1 MKKKGNVYLS
11 AAVLTLAASLWF
23 PETCLADF
31 GPGMSAEEWQAVQE
45 AQETGTAQEAQG
57 PETDGQETGESAGT
71 AGLSQEAGT
80 PEPVQISEASEQ
92 IQSAADL
99 EQTVSTETGSFQTE
113 RFQLPET
120 AAVLTVVEGTGGSS
134 CRVYVFEKDENG
146 QWEQQFVTD
155 GYLGRNGMSSSR
167 STGDKTT
174 PIGLFELNTP
184 FGQKPALEGF
194 PDNYIQVDESYLWS
208 DAENR
213 LVTGVT
219 GYGEWVGTAGYAD
232 YYDYCLDMG
241 YNWNAVPGK
250 GSALFLHCHGGGRT
264 ETSGCVSIEEERM
277 IELMRLY
284 GTYGDGRCFIALAP
298 EGGFEPV
305 YGALGTNNGL
315 SPAAE

>member
-99 EQTVSTETGSFQTE
+99 EQTVSTKTGSFQTE

-155 GYLGRNGMSSSR
+155 GYLGRNGMSSNR

-241 YNWNAVPGK
+241 YNRNAVPGK
-250 GSALFLHCHGGGRT
+250 G
-264 ETSGCVSIEEERM
+264 
-277 IELMRLY
+277 
-284 GTYGDGRCFIALAP
+284 
-298 EGGFEPV
+298 
-305 YGALGTNNGL
+305 
-315 SPAAE
+315 

>member
-1 MKKKGNVYLS
+1 MKKKGKVYLS

-31 GPGMSAEEWQAVQE
+31 GPGMSAEEWQTVQE
-45 AQETGTAQEAQG
+45 AQETGTAQEAQ
-57 PETDGQETGESAGT
+57 EAQAEGQETGEAAGT

-80 PEPVQISEASEQ
+80 PEPAQISETSER
-92 IQSAADL
+92 IPSAADQ
-99 EQTVSTETGSFQTE
+99 EQTVSAETGSFQTE

-134 CRVYVFEKDENG
+134 CRVYVYEKGESG
-146 QWEQQFVTD
+146 QWEERFVTD
-155 GYLGRNGMSSSR
+155 GYLGRNGMSSNR

-241 YNWNAVPGK
+241 YNRNAVPGK

-305 YGALGTNNGL
+305 YGAFGTNNGL
-315 SPAAE
+315 SPAGE

>member
-99 EQTVSTETGSFQTE
+99 EQTVSTKTGSFQTE

-155 GYLGRNGMSSSR
+155 GYLGRNGMSSNR

-184 FGQKPALEGF
+184 FGQEPALEGF

-241 YNWNAVPGK
+241 YNRNAVPGK

>member
-45 AQETGTAQEAQG
+45 DQETGTAQEAQG
-57 PETDGQETGESAGT
+57 SETDGQEMGESAGT
-71 AGLSQEAGT
+71 AELSQKAGT
-80 PEPVQISEASEQ
+80 PDPAQISETSEQ

-155 GYLGRNGMSSSR
+155 GYLGKKGMSSSR

-241 YNWNAVPGK
+241 YNRNAVPEK

-305 YGALGTNNGL
+305 YGALGANNGL

>member
-232 YYDYCLDMG
+232 YYYYCLDMG
-241 YNWNAVPGK
+241 YNRNAVPGK

>member
-31 GPGMSAEEWQAVQE
+31 GPGMNAEEWQAVQE

-241 YNWNAVPGK
+241 YNRNAVPGK